1 MINTLQLA
9 DRLQYPACKQGMQ
22 MLHFLRKL
30 LMFRVGQKASRGFA
44 KSIGLRGI
52 SNAVGIVGGLKYMR
66 RHS

>member
-1 MINTLQLA
+1 M
-9 DRLQYPACKQGMQ
+9 QYLACKEGMQ